1 MNVLPVGEADVSLLY
16 TALKGVSTGKN
27 RRHKESPEIFLTF
40 PIRLAYVRQKRVLKI
55 LTERVSR
62 LSRGYGILYFSEMYP
77 IHWSP
82 FSMPNVP
89 EAGAASASPTSQS
102 PWVSAHAT
110 TAQANQLVIL
120 TTPGGKRYLI
130 ALRPGQTFYTNLGH
144 YRHDDLIGLPLGTTV
159 HSQLGH
165 PVLLLEPSLSDL
177 ITRIKRNTQII
188 YPKDAAYLVHRM
200 NLRSGDQVI
209 EAGTGSGGLT
219 IALAWAVAPAGRV
232 YTYEVRAD
240 NYQIARA
247 NLERV
252 GLLDNVSMY
261 QQSVAQGFLQRGA
274 DAVFLDVRAPG
285 HFLDQV
291 RAALRPGGF
300 FAALI
305 PTVNQVIELLA
316 ALERKSF
323 ADIAVEELLLR
334 QYKVVPDRLRPDDSM
349 VGHTGFLVSARPV
362 VDTSDPGRW
371 LSEER
376 KRYAARR
383 DFEAKVEAKEE
394 QRNAE
399 RAGDENRS
407 RRLPLP

>member
-1 MNVLPVGEADVSLLY
+1 MSQTPEM
-16 TALKGVSTGKN
+16 TA
-27 RRHKESPEIFLTF
+27 P
-40 PIRLAYVRQKRVLKI
+40 A
-55 LTERVSR
+55 
-62 LSRGYGILYFSEMYP
+62 
-77 IHWSP
+77 
-82 FSMPNVP
+82 
-89 EAGAASASPTSQS
+89 QS
-102 PWVSAHAT
+102 NPPARPWVSSHAA
-110 TAQANQLVIL
+110 TAQANKLVIL

-130 ALRPGQTFYTNLGH
+130 TLRAGQTFYTNLGH

-188 YPKDAAYLVHRM
+188 YPKDAAYLVHKLS
-200 NLRSGDQVI
+200 LRSGDQVI

-240 NYQIARA
+240 NYQIART

-252 GLLDNVSMY
+252 GLLDNVTMY
-261 QQSVAQGFLQRGA
+261 QQSVTDGFRQQGA
-274 DAVFLDVRAPG
+274 DAVFLDVRAPS

-305 PTVNQVIELLA
+305 PTTNQVSELLA

-334 QYKVVPDRLRPDDSM
+334 RYKAVPDRLRPDDSM
-349 VGHTGFLVSARPV
+349 VGHTGFLVSARPIT
-362 VDTSDPGRW
+362 DPDDPGRW

-376 KRYAARR
+376 KRFAARKE
-383 DFEAKVEAKEE
+383 FEAKVEAEE
-394 QRNAE
+394 ARRNAE
-399 RAGDENRS
+399 RGDDDGRP

>member
-1 MNVLPVGEADVSLLY
+1 MD
-16 TALKGVSTGKN
+16 
-27 RRHKESPEIFLTF
+27 
-40 PIRLAYVRQKRVLKI
+40 
-55 LTERVSR
+55 
-62 LSRGYGILYFSEMYP
+62 
-77 IHWSP
+77 
-82 FSMPNVP
+82 SMPDTPDTN
-89 EAGAASASPTSQS
+89 AADRESHAQRF
-102 PWVSAHAT
+102 PWVSTHPV
-110 TAQANQLVIL
+110 TAQAHALVIL
-120 TTPGGKRYLI
+120 ATGGGKRYLI
-130 ALRPGQTFYTNLGH
+130 SLRPGQTFHTNLGH
-144 YRHDDLIGLPLGTTV
+144 FQHDDLIGLPLGTTV
-159 HSQLGH
+159 YSQLGN

-177 ITRIKRNTQII
+177 INRIKRNTQII
-188 YPKDAAYLVHRM
+188 FPKDAAYLVHKLS
-200 NLRSGDQVI
+200 LRNGDQVI

-252 GLLDNVSMY
+252 GLLENVSMY
-261 QQSVAQGFLQRGA
+261 QQSVVEGFRQQGA
-274 DAVFLDVRAPG
+274 DAVFLDVRTPS

-305 PTVNQVIELLA
+305 PTTNQVIELLA

-349 VGHTGFLVSARPV
+349 VGHTGYLVSARPV
-362 VDTSDPGRW
+362 VDPTDPGRW

-376 KRYAARR
+376 KRYTARVE
-383 DFEAKVEAKEE
+383 FEEKVQAEE
-394 QRNAE
+394 ERRNAD
-399 RAGDENRS
+399 RTDKGQR